1 VTENSGTDPLVAGV
15 QKAALHFSK
24 AAIEV
29 VSGVGDLVTGV
40 TRKVRP
46 DSGKDGPTPD
56 GPQKIEIE

>member
-1 VTENSGTDPLVAGV
+1 VTESPGQDPLVAGL

-29 VSGVGDLVTGV
+29 VSGVGDLVTGI

-46 DSGKDGPTPD
+46 DGDDGDSAAD
-56 GPQKIEIE
+56 GPQRIEIE

>member
-1 VTENSGTDPLVAGV
+1 L

-24 AAIEV
+24 AAIEI

-40 TRKVRP
+40 TLTVRP
-46 DSGKDGPTPD
+46 DDSENDSDTD

>member
-1 VTENSGTDPLVAGV
+1 MTHNSGTDPLVLGL
-15 QKAALHFSK
+15 QKAALHFSR

-29 VSGVGDLVTGV
+29 VSGVGDLVNGI

-46 DSGKDGPTPD
+46 DSGTDDSASD